1 MAALGKSG
9 NPLSLGLPVLL
20 RFHRLA
26 EPVALTIHLDNVAM
40 VGEAVQECRGHPLS
54 LEDLVQIAEWQ
65 IARHQDATALIAV
78 GEDPEQQLDSP
89 SAHRDVAQ
97 LVTNQE
103 LRPVELAEK
112 PVERVLLLLLF
123 QLADQR
129 RGREEPHPQASATR
143 CQAKSDRNMC
153 LPSSVTPDKATVRFL
168 VDPFT
173 TPQLQD
179 FRLGQTGHGTE
190 IVGIEVLEGWEL
202 RVLDT
207 CRDRVGR

>member
-9 NPLSLGLPVLL
+9 NPLSLGLPALL

-26 EPVALTIHLDNVAM
+26 EPIALTIHLKNVAM
-40 VGEAVQECRGHPLS
+40 VGETVQECRGHPLS
-54 LEDLVQIAEWQ
+54 LEDLVPLAERQ
-65 IARHQDATALIAV
+65 IARHQDAATLVAV

-97 LVTNQE
+97 LVTDQE

-129 RGREEPHPQASATR
+129 RGREEPHLQTGATR
-143 CQAKSDRNMC
+143 CQAKSYRNMC
-153 LPSSVTPDKATVRFL
+153 LSSSVAPNQATVRFL
-168 VDPFT
+168 FDPFA

-179 FRLGQTGHGTE
+179 FRLGQTGQSA
-190 IVGIEVLEGWEL
+190 
-202 RVLDT
+202 
-207 CRDRVGR
+207 